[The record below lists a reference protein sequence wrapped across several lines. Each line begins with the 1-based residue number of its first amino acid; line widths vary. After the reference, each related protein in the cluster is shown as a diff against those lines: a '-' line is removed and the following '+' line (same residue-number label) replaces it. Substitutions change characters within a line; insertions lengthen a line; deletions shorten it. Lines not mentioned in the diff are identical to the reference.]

1 MPDRALAQAEVS
13 ELPKERRVDP
23 RVRTIYRAGVVRTDR
38 DHGPC
43 RFHNISDGGALIETL
58 IRTETGNRIQVEFL
72 PDQSL
77 AAEVIWQR
85 SGMVGLR
92 FLRKIDCCSII
103 RSIAR
108 GALNGK

>member
-1 MPDRALAQAEVS
+1 MTGSALALAQIS
-13 ELPKERRVDP
+13 EPPEERRADP
-23 RVRTIYRAGVVRTDR
+23 RVRTIYRAGTIRTDR
-38 DHGPC
+38 EDGPC
-43 RFHNISDGGALIETL
+43 RFHNISDGGALIETNMSV
-58 IRTETGNRIQVEFL
+58 ETGSRIQVEFL